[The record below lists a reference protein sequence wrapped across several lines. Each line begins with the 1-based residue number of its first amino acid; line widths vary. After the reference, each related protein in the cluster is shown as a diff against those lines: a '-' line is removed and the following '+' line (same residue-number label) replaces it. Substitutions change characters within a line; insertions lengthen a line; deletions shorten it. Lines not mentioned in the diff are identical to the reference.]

1 MLAKLF
7 DTMAAAQMLSPDL
20 PKGLGRA
27 VTILCDVRPWKHL
40 KEEDLDTYNR
50 MDVAATHC
58 LAIKQLAVLRETGQ
72 LPVFEAMMRGLPV
85 LMRMA
90 QRGIKLDP
98 VYQREW
104 RRDLQ
109 DDLRDA
115 ITEWP
120 ITSVSPTS
128 PTQILKWL
136 KGSHGLDIEDAQEGT
151 LKKAARQVPE
161 VKIILKIRK
170 AIKALSTYA
179 DVSVHGDGRVHPQ
192 YLVQDR
198 DETKATFTQ
207 KGQGAGTGRPI
218 ARDPNIQ
225 NQTRDAR
232 RLYIPSGPGWC
243 MASLDWS
250 QAEARYDAARSGD
263 ERLAEAIDRPGG
275 VPGWIQELLSIDR
288 VPAKGTYY
296 GTRNLGGPKTI
307 SEAINSDG
315 YSITPNQVK
324 EIQEQMFTLFPKWKA
339 HRETIIA
346 EGRALGYVTNAFG
359 RRRFFYHKSAAPSMV
374 GFDPQSGVADM
385 LWRILPEADE
395 KAVLLATVH
404 DSLLIEAPKGEIEG
418 RAAAVREV
426 MEQPFPEV
434 APDFRV
440 PVDVKIGA
448 PGQSWGE
455 MEETANNG

>member
-1 MLAKLF
+1 MRAKLF

-40 KEEDLDTYNR
+40 KESDLDLYNR

-58 LAIKQLAVLRETGQ
+58 LAIKQLEVLRGTGQ

-85 LMRMA
+85 LMRMS
-90 QRGIKLDP
+90 QRGIRLDP
-98 VYQREW
+98 IYQQEW
-104 RRDLQ
+104 KKKLQHDLT
-109 DDLRDA
+109 DA
-115 ITEWP
+115 IGEWP
-120 ITSVSPTS
+120 VPAVSPTS
-128 PTQILKWL
+128 PPQVLKWINSIL
-136 KGSHGLDIEDAQEGT
+136 PYPESDTTEGT
-151 LKKAARQVPE
+151 LKKVAKAIPQ

-179 DVSVHGDGRVHPQ
+179 EVNAKDGKVHPQ

-198 DETKATFTQ
+198 DETKANFTQ

-225 NQTRDAR
+225 NQTRAAR
-232 RLYIPSGPGWC
+232 RLYLPSDSTWC
-243 MASLDWS
+243 LASLDWS

-307 SEAINSDG
+307 SEHINSDG
-315 YSITPNQVK
+315 FEITPNQVA
-324 EIQEQMFTLFPKWKA
+324 EIQKEMFNLFPKWKA
-339 HRETIIA
+339 HREAIIA
-346 EGRALGYVTNAFG
+346 SGRALGYVTNAFG
-359 RRRFFYHKSAAPSMV
+359 RRRYFYHKSAAPSMV

-385 LWRILPEADE
+385 LWRILPEADD
-395 KAVLLATVH
+395 KATLLATVH
-404 DSLLIEAPKGEIEG
+404 DSLLIEAPEGAIET
-418 RAAAVREV
+418 RVEAVREV
-426 MEQPFPEV
+426 MEQVFDEV
-434 APDFRV
+434 APGFKV
-440 PVDVKIGA
+440 PVEVKIGA

-455 MEETANNG
+455 MEEAADNG